1 MTHTPA
7 ELKKNV
13 ITKSQFLLSSSD
25 ASPPADS
32 PRPDAPYTE
41 LALDQDAL
49 TDAYPN
55 LACGPT
61 LMAGSLEKLS
71 RCDIFS
77 VMVLRIDPVESVL
90 DDATART
97 ISLAAARAID
107 GICGREMGW
116 WGLIDTHLFAAFIPN
131 KNDPACDHLAQEIR
145 STMDMAS
152 PATLSVGI
160 AGFPTAD
167 CARSQIVS
175 NACKA
180 LDHAA
185 FFGPDTQ
192 VVFDDVSLNISGDHL
207 FQKGDINS
215 AMAEF
220 ETALLLEPANVNVRN
235 SLGVCHSLLGNFD
248 RAVKEFETALK
259 LAPEEFMAQY
269 NLGLVHTLTD
279 QRETALAHYLEA
291 DRISGD
297 VYEVTLQTGRMYLE
311 LGKATDGIAYI
322 EKALG
327 LKPTALAYR
336 LMGDCCRALN
346 REAEAANAYKQAV
359 KQNPNDAAA
368 LSALGL
374 LYESRGENP
383 EIAALFCE
391 KSVEIS
397 PEDGIYRHR
406 LGKLYLKQ
414 DRIDE
419 ALAAFN
425 AAVERGYDSSRYIR
439 DIKKLQAEPEVP
451 MAENQ

>member
-1 MTHTPA
+1 MTHTPS
-7 ELKKNV
+7 ELNQNV

-32 PRPDAPYTE
+32 PRTDAPNSE
-41 LALDQDAL
+41 LALDQNIL
-49 TDAYPN
+49 TEAYPN
-55 LACGPT
+55 MACGSG
-61 LMAGSLEKLS
+61 LMTASQEKLNQ
-71 RCDIFS
+71 CDIFA
-77 VMVLRIDPVESVL
+77 VMVLRIDPVTSVL
-90 DDATART
+90 DDDTART
-97 ISLAAARAID
+97 ISLAAAHAIN
-107 GICGREMGW
+107 GICDKEQGW

-131 KNDPACDHLAQEIR
+131 KNDQACDRLAQKIR
-145 STMDMAS
+145 STMVTTS
-152 PATLSVGI
+152 PVTLSVGI

-167 CARSQIVS
+167 CPRNQIVS

-185 FFGPDTQ
+185 FFGPNSQ
-192 VVFDDVSLNISGDHL
+192 IVFDDVSLNISGDHL

-220 ETALLLEPANVNVRN
+220 ATALLLEPANVNVRN

-279 QRETALAHYLEA
+279 QREKALAHYLA
-291 DRISGD
+291 AYRISGD

-311 LGKATDGIAYI
+311 LGKPTDAITYI

-336 LMGDCCRALN
+336 LMGDCCQALN
-346 REAEAANAYKQAV
+346 REAEAAHAYKQAV

-374 LYESRGENP
+374 LYESRGENA

-419 ALAAFN
+419 ARAAFN
-425 AAVERGYDSSRYIR
+425 AAVERGYDSSRYIQK
-439 DIKKLQAEPEVP
+439 IETLQAEPIVSI
-451 MAENQ
+451 AENQ